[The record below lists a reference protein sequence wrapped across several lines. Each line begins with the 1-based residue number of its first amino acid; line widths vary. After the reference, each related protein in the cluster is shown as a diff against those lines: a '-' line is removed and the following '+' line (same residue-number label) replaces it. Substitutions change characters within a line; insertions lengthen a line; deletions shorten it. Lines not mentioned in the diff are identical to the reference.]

1 MSLCNRFFI
10 REAGEFFGRHWPF
23 PIAVAGATFTTEALV
38 NFRHHGVYYSFATRN
53 ASLGS
58 PPPFFRRVSGPFFQP
73 SQNKDAKN
81 NTYRNLH
88 DEHQRSPVQCR
99 SSLRANFSPCVC
111 WSAADARFEERMR
124 DCANRIRP

>member
-23 PIAVAGATFTTEALV
+23 PIAVVGATFTTEALV

-81 NTYRNLH
+81 NTCRNLY
-88 DEHQRSPVQCR
+88 DEHQRSPCNVGTACE
-99 SSLRANFSPCVC
+99 LLAVC
-111 WSAADARFEERMR
+111 LLERR
-124 DCANRIRP
+124 